1 MEPGVSAAAAVRAL
15 PDIGSIDRIWA
26 RARVIGDQ
34 DRASF
39 LDRWAG
45 VRFASL
51 NGGDLDIARWEFGR
65 AIESVLTE
73 EVPVLHVRIE
83 GMVRML
89 QLHPLDDT
97 LVETAER
104 QLERTLLQVQGWRDF
119 EAEMRRAH
127 LDRLETMAR
136 EARNL
141 GVAEETDQAFW
152 SAVHG
157 VARALGRGAAAC
169 EETLRVAREHV
180 DDAIARDLYRYDPSV
195 AFPPTLRQL
204 ELDGGTK
211 ATRAVAGELRGWT
224 NGRVLVFAEP
234 PAGAQLQPTA
244 PRNCSFLAA
253 GGAVG
258 ELLEPLAIREAR
270 RGGKVRKAEATVV
283 FAAGPDVAEV
293 LLREATLFRQTFG
306 DVRYMRS
313 AQRRDLVIVFSMV
326 GEWVGAVCTA
336 PRPSLSHYHRI
347 LDTTGRVERLVLRG
361 EQLRKTDEADVRG
374 QRTAR
379 RAGPSM

>member
-1 MEPGVSAAAAVRAL
+1 MEPVASAVSGERAL
-15 PDIGSIDRIWA
+15 PDIRSIDRIWA
-26 RARVIGDQ
+26 RARIIGDQ

-73 EVPVLHVRIE
+73 DVPVLHFRIE

-104 QLERTLLQVQGWRDF
+104 QLERALLQVQGWRDF

-127 LDRLETMAR
+127 LDRLETMVR

-195 AFPPTLRQL
+195 TLPPTLRQL
-204 ELDGGTK
+204 DLDGGTK
-211 ATRAVAGELRGWT
+211 ATWAAAGKQRGWT
-224 NGRVLVFAEP
+224 NGRVLVLADP
-234 PAGAQLQPTA
+234 PAGAQLQPSGL
-244 PRNCSFLAA
+244 RDCSFLAA
-253 GGAVG
+253 QCAVG
-258 ELLEPLAIREAR
+258 EPLKPLAIREAR
-270 RGGKVRKAEATVV
+270 RGGKVRKAETTVV
-283 FAAGPDVAEV
+283 FAAGGDVAEV
-293 LLREATLFRQTFG
+293 LLREATLFRQAFG
-306 DVRYMRS
+306 AVRYMRS
-313 AQRRDLVIVFSMV
+313 AQRPDLVALFNAA

-347 LDTTGRVERLVLRG
+347 LDTTDRVERLVLRG
-361 EQLRKTDEADVRG
+361 EQLRKADEAEASA
-374 QRTAR
+374 QRAAR